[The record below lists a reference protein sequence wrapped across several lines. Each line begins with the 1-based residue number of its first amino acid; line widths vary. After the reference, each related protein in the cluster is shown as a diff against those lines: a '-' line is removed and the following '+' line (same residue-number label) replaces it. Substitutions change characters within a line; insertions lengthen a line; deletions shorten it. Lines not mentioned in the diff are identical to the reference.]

1 MIEYVHVES
10 KEHLDHIRELFSEYV
25 HSLNFKLSFQD
36 YENELAELPGEYA
49 PPDGRLVLAIV
60 DGDAV
65 GCIGLRKI
73 NDTICE
79 LKRMY
84 VRPDFRGKGIGR
96 SLAEI
101 VIEEARKIGYKAMR
115 FDTIDTMKE
124 AISLYRSFGFKEIDP
139 YRHNPME
146 GAMFM
151 ELKL

>member
-1 MIEYVHVES
+1 MLRFVQA
-10 KEHLDHIRELFSEYV
+10 KTKKHLEAIGELFTEYV
-25 HSLNFKLSFQD
+25 HSLGFELDFQD
-36 YENELAELPGEYA
+36 YENEFAELPGEYA
-49 PPDGRLVLAIV
+49 PPNGCLVLAIV

-73 NDTICE
+73 DDTLCE
-79 LKRMY
+79 MKRMY

-115 FDTIDTMKE
+115 LDTIDTMKE
-124 AISLYRSFGFKEIDP
+124 AISLYRSLGFKEIAP
-139 YRHNPME
+139 YRHNPMD

-151 ELKL
+151 ELNL

>member
-1 MIEYVHVES
+1 MLRFVQAKTE
-10 KEHLDHIRELFSEYV
+10 KHLEAIGELFTEYV
-25 HSLNFKLSFQD
+25 HSLGFELDFQD
-36 YENELAELPGEYA
+36 YENEFAELPGEYA
-49 PPDGRLVLAIV
+49 PPDGRLILAIV

-73 NDTICE
+73 DDTICE
-79 LKRMY
+79 MKRMY

-115 FDTIDTMKE
+115 LDTIDTMNE
-124 AISLYRSFGFKEIDP
+124 ATFLYRSLGFKEIAP
-139 YRHNPME
+139 YRHNPMD

-151 ELKL
+151 ELNL